1 MTEDSKQDALAYAK
15 RHSRYLARLFSA
27 QPQLE
32 AHTLARLDHPY
43 ARDEMLAALPPMLDT
58 MDDMAAKHALRA
70 LRQSVMGRLLCRD
83 LSGRANLDEVVAT
96 VSDLAEVALLAAIT
110 RVTQPDAKHGLPIG
124 AESGAVQPLL
134 VVGMGKLGGRE
145 LNVSSDIDLIF
156 IYPEDGETNGPR
168 PISNHEWFAR
178 AGKRLISLIH
188 DTTEDG
194 FVFRVDM
201 RLRPFGDAGPLV
213 SSFAALENYLLTQ
226 GREWERYAWIK
237 GRPINGNLPAAREL
251 MQLVQP
257 FVFRKYLDYGAYA
270 SMRDLHGQIQR
281 EVVRRD
287 MADNIK
293 LGPGGIREVE
303 FIAQVFQLIRGG
315 RRSALRIRPTC
326 LVLQELALMGQL
338 EADAVAELTTAYVF
352 LRNLEHRLQYLD
364 DAQTQMLPSG
374 DAERMLIA
382 DSMGYAGWTEFLA
395 ALDVHRGRV
404 SRQFELVFALPL
416 AEGDAVHP
424 LAGVWLGIADG
435 QHAEKRL
442 KALGYA
448 NAAEIERRL
457 SLVAQSGRYQSL
469 ADKSR
474 RRLDALIPPLIEVA
488 AQQPNPDATLIRI
501 LGFLETISR
510 RESYLA
516 LLVEHPQTLARLASL
531 HSASPWVADYLNQ
544 HPILLDELLDARL
557 LYSPPDW
564 PRLTRQ
570 LRADLDAHAGDAEVE
585 MDLLRH
591 FQHQQIFRVVA
602 QDLAGQLPLTTVS
615 DHLSDLADLVLSLAV
630 ERCWAEMKGKHRPVP
645 AFGVVSYGKLG
656 SKELGYG
663 SDLDVIFI
671 YDDEHPDAAE
681 KYARLVR
688 RLLTWLT
695 TVTPAGSLYDIDM
708 RLRPNGSAGL
718 LVTSVVAFQ
727 QYQES
732 EAWSWEHQAL
742 TRGRFVAGDADVG
755 SHFEAIRRSV
765 LCRHRDAAKL
775 AADVVDMRDKML
787 ITHPAL
793 PNDAKHVRGGLVD
806 VEFIVQFLVLAHVEQ
821 YPALLRNGGNIAL
834 LGIAADAGLIP
845 ADLASGTQ
853 LAYRKLRELQH
864 AERLSALPP
873 TEAQFAA
880 IDGDCAAVR
889 ALWRFVFDQEISNK
903 VADQP

>member
-1 MTEDSKQDALAYAK
+1 MTEDSKQLALAYAK
-15 RHSRYLARLFSA
+15 QHSRYLYHLFTARPA
-27 QPQLE
+27 LE
-32 AHTLARLDHPY
+32 AQTLALLNTPFSREEMQASLPAGLDG
-43 ARDEMLAALPPMLDT
+43 
-58 MDDMAAKHALRA
+58 MDDTGVKRALRL

-83 LSGRANLDEVVAT
+83 LSGRAALEEVVAT
-96 VSDLAEVALLAAIT
+96 VSDLAEVTLLAAISRT
-110 RVTQPDAKHGLPIG
+110 TQADAKHGLPIG
-124 AESGAVQPLL
+124 AESGTLQPLL

-156 IYPEDGETNGPR
+156 VYPEDGETNGPR

-188 DTTEDG
+188 DVTEDG

-213 SSFAALENYLLTQ
+213 SSFAALEHYLLTQ

-237 GRPINGNLPAAREL
+237 GRPINGDLPAAQEL
-251 MQLVQP
+251 TQMVRP

-315 RRSALRIRPTC
+315 RRSALRIRPTRQ
-326 LVLQELALMGQL
+326 VLQELAHMGQL
-338 EADAVAELTTAYVF
+338 EADAVSELDAAYVF
-352 LRNLEHRLQYLD
+352 LRDLEHRLQYLD
-364 DAQTQMLPSG
+364 DAQTQMLPGG
-374 DAERMLIA
+374 DGDRALIA
-382 DSMGYAGWTEFLA
+382 SSMGFSDWKTFLG
-395 ALDVHRGRV
+395 ALDNHRRRV
-404 SRQFELVFALPL
+404 AQQFEMVFALPL
-416 AEGDAVHP
+416 AEGDSVHP

-435 QHAEKRL
+435 QTAQKRL
-442 KALGYA
+442 AALGYA
-448 NAAEIERRL
+448 DAPEIERRL
-457 SLVAQSGRYQSL
+457 SLVAQSGRYLAL

-488 AQQPNPDATLIRI
+488 AQQANPDATLTRI

-602 QDLAGQLPLTTVS
+602 QDLAGQLPLTSVS
-615 DHLSDLADLVLSLAV
+615 DHLSDLADLVLSLTV
-630 ERCWAEMKGKHRPVP
+630 KRCWAEMKGRHRPTP

-663 SDLDVIFI
+663 SDLDVIFV
-671 YDDEHPDAAE
+671 YDDEHPDAGE

-695 TVTPAGSLYDIDM
+695 TVTPAGSLYDVDL
-708 RLRPNGSAGL
+708 RLRPNGNSGL
-718 LVTSVVAFQ
+718 LVTSISAFQ

-742 TRGRFVAGDADVG
+742 TRGRFVAGDPTVG
-755 SHFEAIRRSV
+755 ANFDAIRRSV
-765 LCRHRDAAKL
+765 LCRQRDTARL
-775 AADVVDMRDKML
+775 AADVVSMRDKML
-787 ITHPAL
+787 QTHPAL
-793 PNDAKHVRGGLVD
+793 PNDAKHLRGGLVD
-806 VEFIVQFLVLAHVEQ
+806 VEFIVQYLVLAHVEQ
-821 YPALLRNGGNIAL
+821 HPALLRNGGNIAL
-834 LGIAADAGLIP
+834 LGIAAEASLIP
-845 ADLASGTQ
+845 AALSSGTQ
-853 LAYRKLRELQH
+853 IAYRKLRELQH
-864 AERLSALPP
+864 AERLSSLPP
-873 TEAQFAA
+873 SAAQFAA
-880 IDGDCAAVR
+880 IDADCQAVR
-889 ALWRFVFDQEISNK
+889 ALWHFVFGQEINNMPE
-903 VADQP
+903 AAA